1 MEFQDIQFTSNYWV
15 ILLPVIAMAGDFIT
29 GYLNAWIH
37 HDIQSSKMRIGAAHK
52 GAELLA
58 LVLVWCVQLAIV
70 LPVDVT
76 AVMAIYLVFMEFNSI
91 MENLDKMGVP
101 VPAVFKKRVN
111 NTLSQFDNGEKE

>member
-1 MEFQDIQFTSNYWV
+1 MDLQDIQFTSNYWV
-15 ILLPVIAMAGDFIT
+15 ILLPVIAMVGDFIT
-29 GYLNAWIH
+29 GYLNAWVH
-37 HDIQSSKMRIGAAHK
+37 KDIQSSKMRVGAAHK

-70 LPVDVT
+70 LPLDIT
-76 AVMAIYLVFMEFNSI
+76 AVMASYLVFMEFNSI

-111 NTLSQFDNGEKE
+111 NALNQFNEKEDE

>member
-15 ILLPVIAMAGDFIT
+15 ILLPVIAMVGDFVT

-52 GAELLA
+52 GAELLV
-58 LVLVWCVQLAIV
+58 LVLVYCVQLAIV
-70 LPVDVT
+70 LPVDIT
-76 AVMAIYLVFMEFNSI
+76 AVMASYLVFMEFNSI

-101 VPAVFKKRVN
+101 IPAFFKKRVN
-111 NTLSQFDNGEKE
+111 NALEEFNKEEE

>member
-1 MEFQDIQFTSNYWV
+1 MDIQNIQFTSHYWV
-15 ILLPVIAMAGDFIT
+15 ILLPVIAMAGDFVT

-70 LPVDVT
+70 LPLDIT
-76 AVMAIYLVFMEFNSI
+76 AVMATYLVFMEFNSI

-111 NTLSQFDNGEKE
+111 NALSQFDENEGE

>member
-1 MEFQDIQFTSNYWV
+1 MDLQDIQFTSNYWV
-15 ILLPVIAMAGDFIT
+15 ILLPVIAMAGDFVT

-70 LPVDVT
+70 LPVDIT
-76 AVMAIYLVFMEFNSI
+76 AVMATYLVFMEFNSI

-101 VPAVFKKRVN
+101 VPAFFKKRVN
-111 NTLSQFDNGEKE
+111 NALEEFNKEEE

>member
-1 MEFQDIQFTSNYWV
+1 MELQDIQFTSKYWV

-52 GAELLA
+52 GAELLV
-58 LVLVWCVQLAIV
+58 LVLVWCIQQAIV
-70 LPVDVT
+70 LPMDIT
-76 AVMAIYLVFMEFNSI
+76 AVMAIYLVFMEVNSI

-101 VPAVFKKRVN
+101 IPAFFKKRVN
-111 NTLSQFDNGEKE
+111 NALEEFDKKEE